1 MATKKLRPSLFSP
14 SLKVHD
20 LRLAYNERDA
30 SNPHVPSRHCKF
42 QHFVYN
48 LVEPAL
54 QDKYE
59 CPPYVDPKRWRKAQ
73 QDRPRDD
80 ACVPAPVVGYDAL
93 RQRVH
98 HDQQVAR
105 ELGAY
110 VDKVE
115 SSVAGVDAWTARTEL
130 AMERAR
136 HRQLQLG
143 QRLLAA
149 MHKVDLLL
157 AWGLPFH
164 ERERELRDRLQQLG
178 HEIPAP
184 QRQLAELATHFAHE
198 GRHFETLARLGD
210 ADMGALH
217 RALASQNEGLEHLT
231 KILQRDERD
240 LEIVLREAMNDV
252 DPSRAA

>member
-105 ELGAY
+105 EL
-110 VDKVE
+110 
-115 SSVAGVDAWTARTEL
+115 SVGDDADG
-130 AMERAR
+130 
-136 HRQLQLG
+136 HR
-143 QRLLAA
+143 R
-149 MHKVDLLL
+149 
-157 AWGLPFH
+157 
-164 ERERELRDRLQQLG
+164 
-178 HEIPAP
+178 
-184 QRQLAELATHFAHE
+184 E
-198 GRHFETLARLGD
+198 GRSGQL
-210 ADMGALH
+210 
-217 RALASQNEGLEHLT
+217 
-231 KILQRDERD
+231 
-240 LEIVLREAMNDV
+240 
-252 DPSRAA
+252 